1 MIARKKVTILPKN
14 NSLHLEIVKNNED
27 VVRVCSYTLTA
38 LSKVNSWR
46 GSLVRI
52 HGTYMYHPGAKGL
65 SKKIAKNK
73 GGPLIFFACGGLLT

>member
-65 SKKIAKNK
+65 KKRHKFPI
-73 GGPLIFFACGGLLT
+73 